1 MWIHYVIP
9 VFFFTQQKTW
19 KILHQDNKRYDEFWE
34 GVVCML
40 MTYCPAPGVLFVD
53 VGLVVKELWYDL
65 DPTLSAGIHQWRHVI
80 SEENNKE
87 YEYWNFKENKFFTTT
102 FDKHTP
108 IYRFCASNWNKVIH
122 ISFFYTMYI
131 YIYTISWNMPNK
143 NQTKRS
149 TSNLNSGMI
158 KPIFSVVYFQITNMT
173 RYFIQIQFHLWNK
186 LKTIQLVK
194 FKQHSQEY

>member
-87 YEYWNFKENKFFTTT
+87 YEYWNFKENKFLQPHLTTT
-102 FDKHTP
+102 PQSTDSVLVTE
-108 IYRFCASNWNKVIH
+108 IR
-122 ISFFYTMYI
+122 SFTFHFFIQCIYI
-131 YIYTISWNMPNK
+131 YIRFRGTC
-143 NQTKRS
+143 QTKIKLRDLLVIWIVEWL
-149 TSNLNSGMI
+149 NLYSQLC
-158 KPIFSVVYFQITNMT
+158 IF
-173 RYFIQIQFHLWNK
+173 K
-186 LKTIQLVK
+186 
-194 FKQHSQEY
+194 

>member
-1 MWIHYVIP
+1 
-9 VFFFTQQKTW
+9 
-19 KILHQDNKRYDEFWE
+19 
-34 GVVCML
+34 ML

-87 YEYWNFKENKFFTTT
+87 YEYWNLKENKFFTTT

-131 YIYTISWNMPNK
+131 HVYDFVEHAK
-143 NQTKRS
+143 QK
-149 TSNLNSGMI
+149 SN
-158 KPIFSVVYFQITNMT
+158 
-173 RYFIQIQFHLWNK
+173 
-186 LKTIQLVK
+186 
-194 FKQHSQEY
+194 

>member
-87 YEYWNFKENKFFTTT
+87 YEYWNFKENKFLQPHLTSTPQSTDSVLVTEIRSFT
-102 FDKHTP
+102 FHFFIQC
-108 IYRFCASNWNKVIH
+108 IY
-122 ISFFYTMYI
+122 M

-158 KPIFSVVYFQITNMT
+158 EPIFSVVYFQITNMT
-173 RYFIQIQFHLWNK
+173 MYLNKYNFIYEINWKQFN
-186 LKTIQLVK
+186 
-194 FKQHSQEY
+194 

>member
-1 MWIHYVIP
+1 MWIHYVIR

-87 YEYWNFKENKFFTTT
+87 YEYWSFKENKFFTTT

-131 YIYTISWNMPNK
+131 YIYIRFRGTC
-143 NQTKRS
+143 QTKIKLRDLLVIWIVEWL
-149 TSNLNSGMI
+149 NLYSQLC
-158 KPIFSVVYFQITNMT
+158 IF
-173 RYFIQIQFHLWNK
+173 K
-186 LKTIQLVK
+186 
-194 FKQHSQEY
+194 